1 MRRIALILSLALSSL
16 LPARTAGADA
26 DADDDLPPPAAA
38 GATPALSA
46 AQQQAVGL
54 RLARPQHATAPPELR
69 AYGLVL
75 DGAALVAALGQLD
88 SSRAAAQAARLEAQ
102 RLEALYHDDNNASL
116 RAVQA
121 ARAAQLEAQAQAQ
134 AGAALFAQ
142 QWGPLAKAPEAARQ
156 KLLTRLAAGQ
166 SLLLRADLPGQS
178 SLGVLPGSAF
188 AEVDGIKVPA
198 RVLGPLPHAAEL
210 QSTGLLLQLDQVPPG
225 LGPGARLP
233 VELEGAGGAGL
244 LLPRG
249 ALLYGEQG
257 AYVYRVHAGAPA
269 VGGQQYDAV
278 KVQLLQQLGD
288 AWLVRGVDDDDLVVV
303 QGAGVLWSLQG
314 LGGFSAAEEDHD

>member
-1 MRRIALILSLALSSL
+1 
-16 LPARTAGADA
+16 
-26 DADDDLPPPAAA
+26 
-38 GATPALSA
+38 
-46 AQQQAVGL
+46 
-54 RLARPQHATAPPELR
+54 
-69 AYGLVL
+69 VL
-75 DGAALVAALGQLD
+75 DSAALVAALGQLD

-102 RLEALYHDDNNASL
+102 RLDALYRNDNNASL

-142 QWGPLAKAPEAARQ
+142 QWGPLASLSAPRRQ
-156 KLLTRLAAGQ
+156 GLMARLADGKA
-166 SLLLRADLPGQS
+166 LLLRADLPGQS
-178 SLGVLPGSAF
+178 SLGTLPGAAF
-188 AEVDGIKVPA
+188 AEVDGLRVPA

-210 QSTGLLLQLDQVPPG
+210 QSTGLLLQLDRAPAG

-233 VELEGAGGAGL
+233 VRLQGAGGAGL
-244 LLPRG
+244 LVPRG

-257 AYVYRVHAGAPA
+257 AYVYRVHEGAPA
-269 VGGQQYDAV
+269 AKQQYDAV
-278 KVQLLQQLGD
+278 RVDLLQQLGEG
-288 AWLVRGVDDDDLVVV
+288 WLVRGLDGDDQIVV